1 MGLSGDGKPRRLT
14 TAARPAVLAHLLA
27 LSADDRYGRFA
38 TALSDAGIVAY
49 VARIDFAG
57 DLCLATQES
66 DGRLSGFIHLAVHGA
81 VAELGASVLPQWRHQ
96 GRARL
101 LFGAALAAASA
112 GGMRE
117 IHLATGHPAA
127 RHICAGLGYAMT
139 EGAGYAMTEGAGYP
153 RVRVQLP
160 QSGKF
165 IGFQS
170 ICKES
175 PLPATNGN
183 H

>member
-1 MGLSGDGKPRRLT
+1 MGLSGDGEPRRLT
-14 TAARPAVLAHLLA
+14 AAARPAVLAHLLA

-49 VARIDFAG
+49 NGRIDFG
-57 DLCLATQES
+57 DDICLATQES

-81 VAELGASVLPQWRHQ
+81 VAELGASVLPHWRQQ

-101 LFGAALAAASA
+101 LFGAALAAAAA

-139 EGAGYAMTEGAGYP
+139 EGAGYP

-175 PLPATNGN
+175 LSPATNGN